1 MLTTHIK
8 ESGVPVYMLGD
19 IAIPTN
25 ITSSA
30 KGKSP
35 FIGALLLPA
44 MRARN
49 MMQRQ
54 SPNTP
59 KRNIFASCTAA
70 GHSPK
75 QDGRQ
80 KRGRTYAKR
89 KKRTVNVAKREAMAW
104 VRL

>member
-25 ITSSA
+25 ITSA

-70 GHSPK
+70 VHSPK

-80 KRGRTYAKR
+80 KRGRNYAKR
-89 KKRTVNVAKREAMAW
+89 KKNVE
-104 VRL
+104 

>member
-30 KGKSP
+30 NGKSP
-35 FIGALLLPA
+35 FIGALLPPA

-49 MMQRQ
+49 MMQR
-54 SPNTP
+54 
-59 KRNIFASCTAA
+59 KAVAE
-70 GHSPK
+70 
-75 QDGRQ
+75 
-80 KRGRTYAKR
+80 YA
-89 KKRTVNVAKREAMAW
+89 
-104 VRL
+104 